1 MEIYGIEYPPVVEK
15 AIILSAFMSIK
26 RSRATMHKH
35 AARKPPHDFQTY
47 VPGVCEEEKARSH
60 RKVQAA
66 YRARNPQIREKQQ
79 VQAAE
84 RRAALKA
91 NRRRWDPPKR
101 PKAIPLAQ
109 EEGPAPC
116 TEDQQVR
123 AAVSD
128 ILSFQDHRA
137 PDWLSFPGSE
147 LEDSERPEVGTTGS
161 PTPDERIAC
170 TALAELAQGPALDA
184 QFDAEESPTAYN
196 KKTTSIRSKDSVL
209 ERAMQ
214 LSSTVASGVRFPPQF
229 FLDDGPLV
237 LASQTGKLPAG
248 VTPLSR
254 VQELKLHY
262 TGNVGP
268 LTPVQSAQI
277 LVAQT
282 NAGTLTRPTLAEQMA
297 WRVRPTISW
306 DLRSSEASY
315 ISYSQGCAMNA
326 WRLQVCKAV
335 RQAYLA
341 GEELLTNERT
351 LSM

>member
-1 MEIYGIEYPPVVEK
+1 
-15 AIILSAFMSIK
+15 
-26 RSRATMHKH
+26 
-35 AARKPPHDFQTY
+35 
-47 VPGVCEEEKARSH
+47 
-60 RKVQAA
+60 
-66 YRARNPQIREKQQ
+66 
-79 VQAAE
+79 
-84 RRAALKA
+84 
-91 NRRRWDPPKR
+91 
-101 PKAIPLAQ
+101 
-109 EEGPAPC
+109 
-116 TEDQQVR
+116 VR

-184 QFDAEESPTAYN
+184 QFDAEEC
-196 KKTTSIRSKDSVL
+196 VL
-209 ERAMQ
+209 A
-214 LSSTVASGVRFPPQF
+214 SSTWHFTEDAIDPLLHIIKKPPPSARRTPSLSARCSCLPQCRQIYFIFLLLIKFLLRASGVRFPPQF

-341 GEELLTNERT
+341 GEELV
-351 LSM
+351 SMSTIACVHCSMGLGRFKHGQAVQSLMEGLLLIFVHAYLVPIRGPSY